1 MRWEVIDTGCR
12 SAQENMLWDAEMLS
26 VLAARERPILHLY
39 EWAGDSATFGHFV
52 DPADYL
58 DLAAAD
64 KRGLQLARRSTGGG
78 IVFHIWDMA
87 FSVLVPV
94 NCPEFSLN
102 TLENYAFVNN
112 AVLLAV
118 KEFLGESSEMDLI
131 PSDAFALDKSCER
144 FCMAKPTKYDVILG
158 KRKIAGAAQR
168 KRKEGFLHQGT
179 IALVM
184 PDEGYLADV
193 LLPGSRV
200 LEAMQAHTFALL
212 GTNASQLEIVD
223 AKRELRQLLA
233 SSLNSMSLQYLSTL
247 QDKG

>member
-26 VLAARERPILHLY
+26 VLAARDLPILHLY
-39 EWAGDSATFGHFV
+39 EWDGDSATFGHFV

-64 KRGLQLARRSTGGG
+64 RRCLQLARRSTGGG

-87 FSVLVPV
+87 FSVLVPA

-102 TLENYAFVNN
+102 TLENYAFVNR

-118 KEFLGESSEMDLI
+118 KKFLGESSELDLI
-131 PSDAFALDKSCER
+131 PSDALAMDKSCER

-158 KRKIAGAAQR
+158 QRKIAGAAQR

-184 PDEGYLADV
+184 PDEEYLADV
-193 LLPGSRV
+193 LLPGSCV
-200 LEAMQAHTFALL
+200 LEAMKAHTFALL
-212 GTNASQLEIVD
+212 GSSASHKEIID
-223 AKRELRQLLA
+223 AKGALRQLLA
-233 SSLNSMSLQYLSTL
+233 SSLNDMSLQSLSTL
-247 QDKG
+247 I